1 MNTKS
6 SLLYLSLQVT
16 SLPIPSVSTITP
28 IEIGSIAPALHQ
40 TMVVPCCKPS
50 DQPRDAARRE
60 ECSDLDEKSL
70 TAFVSLWEGKKD
82 LLESTKMDF
91 YET

>member
-1 MNTKS
+1 MKTMMLELAVIKS
-6 SLLYLSLQVT
+6 WYR
-16 SLPIPSVSTITP
+16 PP
-28 IEIGSIAPALHQ
+28 
-40 TMVVPCCKPS
+40 
-50 DQPRDAARRE
+50 DQPRDEARRE

-70 TAFVSLWEGKKD
+70 TTLGSLWEGKKD